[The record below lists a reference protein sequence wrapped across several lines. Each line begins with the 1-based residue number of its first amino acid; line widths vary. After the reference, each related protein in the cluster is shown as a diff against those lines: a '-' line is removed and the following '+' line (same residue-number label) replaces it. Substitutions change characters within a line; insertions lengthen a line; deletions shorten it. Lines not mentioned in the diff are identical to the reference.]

1 MTPVP
6 VFHLAETDLHEGT
19 SLIEASAGTG
29 KTYTIAGLFLR
40 LILEKNLSVR
50 EILVVT
56 YTVAATEELRHRVR
70 QTLAGALRAF
80 AARASAD
87 PFLGALLKKHAGREN
102 DLTARLRLALD
113 GFDEAPIY
121 TIHGF
126 CQRVLKDRAFETGS
140 LFDTELVTDQMPLLR
155 QAVEDYWRR
164 HFYRAGKLPVIFA
177 LKNGLSPEGMLPLV
191 RGSLAHPFLKLLSP
205 VDGQDAATLAANLEC
220 VFNSLR
226 EVWHAEKDKIR
237 VHFGSG
243 AKWANKPYNDDELM
257 AEAFREI
264 DACLG
269 APEFPPSALDA
280 LETFR
285 SSAIAKAVSKRA
297 KLPVPKHRF
306 FDLCD
311 ELARAVE
318 HYFIGVKLDTLHY
331 VQQELPRRK
340 HELKIQFFDDL
351 LTRVHAVL
359 AGGGGA
365 ALATVLRRQYRAAL
379 IDEFQDTD
387 PLQYDIFRRVFTG
400 PETVPVGTRSTAS
413 HLQPKS
419 SGTRWNASLPA
430 NGASAPGGP
439 EQERGPASHLFL
451 IGDPKQAIYGFR
463 GADIFTYLKASRQA
477 GHVYTLKENW
487 RSESGLVRSVNTMF
501 GVSAQPFV
509 FPGIGFHPVTAR
521 GEADKKPLTVDDQRQ
536 PAFQLWFWR
545 RTAAEINKGAADQ
558 QLPSLVAAEIVSL
571 LNGSATLGNHK
582 LLPED
587 IAVLVPENRHAQ
599 LLQNALG
606 RRNVPSVLYT
616 SANLFESREVVETQ
630 RVLAAVAD
638 PTHESQLMAA
648 LATDL
653 MGYTGSRIEAMASQE
668 LEWQQ
673 ILERFRDYLDLWIRK
688 GFIQMFR
695 SFMQREQVRTRL
707 LTFPDGERRLTNL
720 LHLSEVLHRVS
731 IENRLG
737 ISGLLKWTGEQREA
751 EGQVAEEHQLR
762 LETDEKAVKLVT
774 IHKSKGLEYPVVF
787 CPFSW
792 RSANIEHGGE
802 EQVFFHENGDG
813 SLVRDLGSAD
823 YEAHKQLARVEC
835 LAEEVRKLYVA
846 LTRAKHR
853 CYFVW
858 GAFRDAAT
866 SAPAWL
872 LHPPPKSEPDPVTA
886 QEEHFPKLADS
897 QLLADLGKLVEQ
909 SQDAEGHPA
918 IEVHDLPQPTEEV
931 FVPSRFAQPALE
943 HRKFT
948 GAIARDWRISSF
960 TSLTANQGE
969 EQPDHDEMGAAARAE
984 LPASGIFA
992 FPGGAKPGTCLHKI
1006 LEKLDF
1012 TQWSQPATIDIVRE
1026 QLHVHGLPAA
1036 EFAEVLVEM
1045 LGKVMTTPLDERVPG
1060 LTLAKLTAAQR
1071 LHELEFYFPLQRI
1084 APQMIGKLLQE
1095 HRFFGARGSEGRE
1108 PERLSFA
1115 PVQGMLK
1122 GFIDLVFEFQGRF
1135 YLADWK
1141 SNLLGSRIEDYGA
1154 AALAGE
1160 IRRRHY
1166 YFQYQLYTVALDRY
1180 LRMRLP
1186 GYSYEKHFGGVYYL
1200 FLRGIDPARPQCGIH
1215 RDRLSEPLVRE
1226 LGRVLIGSVGEED
1239 AAHAG

>member
-6 VFHLAETDLHEGT
+6 VFHLAETALHEGA

-80 AARASAD
+80 AARASDD
-87 PFLGALLKKHAGREN
+87 PFLGALLKKHAGRED

-177 LKNGLSPEGMLPLV
+177 LKNRLSPEGLLPLV
-191 RGSLAHPFLKLLSP
+191 RGSLARPFLKLLSP
-205 VDGQDAATLAANLEC
+205 VDGQDAATLAVNLEG

-226 EVWHAEKDKIR
+226 EVWRGEKDKIR

-243 AKWANKPYNDDELM
+243 AKWANKPFNDDKQM
-257 AEAFREI
+257 AEVFRQI
-264 DACLG
+264 DAGLG

-297 KLPVPKHRF
+297 KLPAPKHRF

-318 HYFIGVKLDTLHY
+318 HYVIGVKLDTLHY

-351 LTRVHAVL
+351 LARVHSAL

-365 ALATVLRRQYRAAL
+365 ALATLLRRQYRAAL

-387 PLQYDIFRRVFTG
+387 PLQYDIFRRMFTTEG
-400 PETVPVGTRSTAS
+400 
-413 HLQPKS
+413 
-419 SGTRWNASLPA
+419 
-430 NGASAPGGP
+430 
-439 EQERGPASHLFL
+439 SHLFL

-501 GVSAQPFV
+501 RVSAQPFV

-521 GEADKKPLTVDDQRQ
+521 GEADKKPLTVDGQGQ
-536 PAFQLWFWR
+536 PAFHLWFWR

-571 LNGSATLGNHK
+571 LNGSVTLGNHK

-599 LLQNALG
+599 LLQDALG
-606 RRNVPSVLYT
+606 QRNVPSVLFT

-653 MGYTGSRIEAMASQE
+653 MGYTGSRIEAMTSQE

-695 SFMQREQVRTRL
+695 SFMLREQVRTRL

-737 ISGLLKWTGEQREA
+737 ISGLLKWIGEQREA

-792 RSANIEHGGE
+792 RGANIEHGGE

-872 LHPPPKSEPDPVTA
+872 LHPPPKREPDPVTA
-886 QEEHFPKLADS
+886 QEEHFPKLEDS
-897 QLLADLGKLVEQ
+897 QLLGDLGKLVEQ
-909 SQDAEGHPA
+909 SQDAEGHPS
-918 IEVHDLPQPTEEV
+918 IEVHDLPQPTEEA
-931 FVPSRFAQPALE
+931 FVPPRFARPALD

-992 FPGGAKPGTCLHKI
+992 FPGGAKPGTCLHQI

-1012 TQWSQPATIDIVRE
+1012 AQWSQPATIDLVRE

-1036 EFAEVLVEM
+1036 EFAEVVVEM
-1045 LGKVMTTPLDERVPG
+1045 LGKVMTAPLDERVPG
-1060 LTLAKLTAAQR
+1060 LTLARLTAAQR

-1108 PERLSFA
+1108 PEGLSFA

-1135 YLADWK
+1135 YLVDWK
-1141 SNLLGSRIEDYGA
+1141 SNLLGSRIEDYNA
-1154 AALAGE
+1154 ATLAGE
-1160 IRRRHY
+1160 IQRRHY

-1186 GYSYEKHFGGVYYL
+1186 GYSYEQHFGGVYYL

-1226 LGRVLIGSVGEED
+1226 LGRLLIGSVGEED
-1239 AAHAG
+1239 PAHAG